1 MFSVYPGSVSDA
13 SLWTRPVRGSRGPT
27 PAHSRAAIAAAAIAL
42 ADADGLGAVSMRGV
56 AAALGTGA
64 GSLYRYLNSRDE
76 LLDLMV
82 DAAIGELAPD
92 APAGDWLDAAVA
104 LARRQLAL
112 YLRHPWLTGVVQRPS
127 TPGPHALAWF
137 DRFLGVLA
145 PLRCGAAAK
154 FEAIAMVTGVVTLFA
169 RSANAS
175 GSLSFDG
182 VDDTAY
188 PHLATAFAEPAGPG
202 PRDDLVDRTLRS
214 VLAGLLGATGTAG

>member
-1 MFSVYPGSVSDA
+1 M
-13 SLWTRPVRGSRGPT
+13 RGSRGPA
-27 PAHSRAAIAAAAIAL
+27 PAHSREAIAAAAIAL
-42 ADADGLGAVSMRGV
+42 ADADGLGGVSMRAV

-82 DAAIGELAPD
+82 DAAVGELDLAP
-92 APAGDWLDAAVA
+92 PTGDWLDAAVA
-104 LARRQLAL
+104 LARQQLAL
-112 YLRHPWLTGVVQRPS
+112 YLRHPWMAGLIPRAA

-137 DRFLGVLA
+137 DHFLGVLA
-145 PLRCGAAAK
+145 PLRCGAVAK

-169 RSANAS
+169 RSAAAA

-182 VDDTAY
+182 VDVTTY
-188 PHLATAFAEPAGPG
+188 PHLAAAFAEPAAAG

-214 VLAGLLGATGTAG
+214 VLTGLLAPATGTAG